1 MTGFT
6 QAGKGVRVA
15 GALVLLTTSI
25 GFMASAS
32 AVPTCLGHAAT
43 IQGTSG
49 NDEGTK
55 AIIGTSG
62 PDVIVGLGGRDTIE
76 GRGGGD
82 RICGNGGDDALFGQ
96 KGDDNMSGDLGFDY
110 MAGGLGSDVH
120 YGRGGGDQ
128 IDMSSASG
136 ADLGADFGDAGAG
149 ADFISAVD
157 QAGNDVLRG
166 GDGDQDACS
175 YDPQDLVSGCEF

>member
-55 AIIGTSG
+55 
-62 PDVIVGLGGRDTIE
+62 
-76 GRGGGD
+76 
-82 RICGNGGDDALFGQ
+82 
-96 KGDDNMSGDLGFDY
+96 
-110 MAGGLGSDVH
+110 GS
-120 YGRGGGDQ
+120 RLR
-128 IDMSSASG
+128 AS
-136 ADLGADFGDAGAG
+136 
-149 ADFISAVD
+149 I
-157 QAGNDVLRG
+157 
-166 GDGDQDACS
+166 
-175 YDPQDLVSGCEF
+175 